1 MSVNRGRNGNRS
13 GNNSGNNSKRKSIK
27 LLTTSLVDEEKYET
41 IGVVMGVSV
50 RAISALRQLLSGV
63 ASLFGGRRGELE
75 KKLIQAREEA
85 IDELST
91 NAKLAGADEVI
102 GLHVEM
108 SELSTGDRDGYL
120 IVTATGTAVKIVKRK
135 EG

>member
-1 MSVNRGRNGNRS
+1 MAENKNRNRNRKNNGRG
-13 GNNSGNNSKRKSIK
+13 KIK
-27 LLTTSLVDEEKYET
+27 LLTTSLVDDKKYDT

-50 RAISALRQLLSGV
+50 RAISALRQLFSGV
-63 ASLFGGRRGELE
+63 ASIFGGRRGELE

-85 IDELST
+85 IDEMSA
-91 NAKLAGADEVI
+91 NARLAGADEVI

-120 IVTATGTAVKIVKRK
+120 IVSATGTAVKIKK
-135 EG
+135 